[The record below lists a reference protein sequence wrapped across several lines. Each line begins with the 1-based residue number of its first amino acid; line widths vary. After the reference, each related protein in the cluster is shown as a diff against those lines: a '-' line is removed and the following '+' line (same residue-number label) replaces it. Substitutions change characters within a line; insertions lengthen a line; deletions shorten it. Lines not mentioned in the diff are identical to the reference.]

1 MATTELYQLLKL
13 PFLVEHFVEHKKQN
27 KHITLIDFLYLHY
40 ANGNVK
46 DADYEKDMKLPF
58 KTYSNHVSLN
68 IIGIVANSIM
78 KEVFRLK
85 SNFIQL
91 KLNILSKESF
101 FASSYHSNIWQPPK
115 YC

>member
-13 PFLVEHFVEHKKQN
+13 PFLVEHFMEHKEQN
-27 KHITLIDFLYLHY
+27 KHITLLDFLYLHY

-58 KTYSNHVSLN
+58 KTQNNHVSIN
-68 IIGIVANSIM
+68 IIGIVASSIM
-78 KEVFRLK
+78 KEIRSPK
-85 SNFIQL
+85 SNFVQS

-101 FASSYHSNIWQPPK
+101 FSSSYLSNIWQPPK

>member
-13 PFLVEHFVEHKKQN
+13 PLLIEHFVEHKKQN

-40 ANGNVK
+40 ANGNVR
-46 DADYEKDMKLPF
+46 DADYEKDMKLTF
-58 KTYSNHVSLN
+58 NTYSNHVSLN
-68 IIGIVANSIM
+68 IIGIVASSIM
-78 KEVFRLK
+78 KEVVRLK
-85 SNFIQL
+85 SNFVQL

-101 FASSYHSNIWQPPK
+101 IASSYHSNIWQPPK